1 MPAFLR
7 IIIQGEKIMK
17 FDIYAKNYEVSEK
30 LKSITEQKLAKLDKY
45 FKDDDAVA
53 KVNFKKQGNS
63 LTTEI
68 MLDYNG
74 RLVRATASSDN
85 FYDNIDVVLPKLEG
99 QIRKHR
105 TRFDKHNKN
114 AAFAD
119 ASVYD
124 VKNREEKSDRRLVK
138 KKNFALSPMTVKEAA
153 EEMELLGHSFYVFL
167 EAKSNTVQ
175 VLYRRNDGDLG
186 LIEPQI

>member
-1 MPAFLR
+1 
-7 IIIQGEKIMK
+7 MK
-17 FDIYAKNYEVSEK
+17 FDIYAKNYEVGEK
-30 LKSITEQKLAKLDKY
+30 LKNITEQKLAKLDKY
-45 FKDDDAVA
+45 FKDDDTIA
-53 KVNFKKQGNS
+53 KVTFKKQGNS

-74 RLVRATASSDN
+74 KLVRATNTSDN
-85 FYDNIDVVLPKLEG
+85 FYDNIDFILPKLEG

-105 TRFDKHNKN
+105 TKFDKHNKN

-119 ASVYD
+119 AAMFD
-124 VKNREEKSDRRLVK
+124 LKNKEEKNKRELVK
-138 KKNFALSPMTVKEAA
+138 KKSFTLTPMTVKEAE
-153 EEMELLGHSFYVFL
+153 EEMDLLGHSFYVFL

-186 LIEPQI
+186 IIEPQI